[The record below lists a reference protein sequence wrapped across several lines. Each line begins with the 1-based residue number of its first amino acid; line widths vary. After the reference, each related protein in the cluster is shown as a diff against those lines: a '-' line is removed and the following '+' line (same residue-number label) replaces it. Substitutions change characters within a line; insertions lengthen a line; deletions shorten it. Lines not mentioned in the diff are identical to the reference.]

1 MGMPNVGDRVLGQW
15 EPEWFYPGV
24 VVEATGEGFVV
35 QFDDGDRAT
44 LNPDQVRSLSIQVGE
59 RVYGRWQGGG
69 QYYPGRVSGVNGN
82 AINIDYDDGD
92 KEGTTI
98 SMVRINRADLD

>member
-1 MGMPNVGDRVLGQW
+1 MSNIGDRILGQW

-24 VVEATGEGFVV
+24 IVNSTGSVIEV
-35 QFDDGDRAT
+35 QFDDGDRAQ
-44 LNPDQVRSLSIQVGE
+44 LRPDQVRPLNVQVGS

-69 QYYPGRVSGVNGN
+69 QYYPGRISSVNGS

-92 KEGTTI
+92 KEGTTV
-98 SMVRINRADLD
+98 SMIRIHASDLG